1 MKKIFELLGLS
12 SALKGDVGI
21 EIECEGNNLK
31 MAEEKESKYWK
42 TVNDGSLRG
51 EFPNNAAEY
60 VLVRPIA
67 MPAVK
72 DALTELGNIQK
83 DSILK
88 FSFRTSV
95 HVHVNVQT
103 LTELQLLNFVYLYLL
118 LEEPLMNYCGKER
131 KGNRFCLRLADAEN
145 MLDAITKWVTGHF
158 DHIRLLPEGMRYS
171 SINLAAIKKYGSVE
185 FRGMR
190 GTMDQGVLL
199 NWVTALH
206 TLREHARTARD
217 PQEIYEAFCNAGV
230 TEFIAKIFGDQAP
243 LFMYPR
249 VEQDVCRSFSLS
261 IDLPAMFIR
270 HKERFTEEP
279 PKEKK
284 TKYQEMFEKV
294 RAEEDFVPVNHAGE
308 GVMDERAWRDI
319 PMPPIAPVPRV
330 RRPINPII
338 HFDDVV
344 PAPEEAP

>member
-21 EIECEGNNLK
+21 EIECEGNNLS

-51 EFPNNAAEY
+51 EFPHNSAEF
-60 VLVRPIA
+60 VLVRPITI
-67 MPAVK
+67 PTVK
-72 DALTELGNIQK
+72 DALNELQSIQK
-83 DSILK
+83 DATLR

-103 LTELQLLNFVYLYLL
+103 LTELQLLTFVYLYLL

-145 MLDAITKWVTGHF
+145 MLEAITKWVGGHF
-158 DHIRLLPEGMRYS
+158 DNIRVYPEGMRYS
-171 SINLAAIKKYGSVE
+171 AINLAALRKYGSVE

-199 NWVTALH
+199 NWVNALH

-249 VEQDVCRSFSLS
+249 VEKDVCRSFSLS
-261 IDLPAMFIR
+261 IDIPAMFVR
-270 HKERFTEEP
+270 NKARFTEEQ
-279 PKEKK
+279 PKEIKK
-284 TKYQEMFEKV
+284 KSKYDQISEEV
-294 RAEEDFVPVNHAGE
+294 RAAHPEVFVPVEIGGQWFVDGHRVDA
-308 GVMDERAWRDI
+308 
-319 PMPPIAPVPRV
+319 PRV
-330 RRPINPII
+330 HRPINPII
-338 HFDDVV
+338 HFDDFV
-344 PAPEEAP
+344 PAPEDAP

>member
-12 SALKGDVGI
+12 SAVKGDVGV
-21 EIECEGNNLK
+21 EIECEGTNLL
-31 MAEEKESKYWK
+31 MTEEKGSKYWK

-51 EFPNNAAEY
+51 EFPRTCAEY
-60 VLVRPIA
+60 VLVRPIVIT
-67 MPAVK
+67 AVK
-72 DALTELGNIQK
+72 DALNELQG
-83 DSILK
+83 ILKNATFK

-131 KGNRFCLRLADAEN
+131 KGNRFCLRLVDAEN
-145 MLDAITKWVTGHF
+145 MLEAITKWVTSSF
-158 DHIRLLPEGMRYS
+158 DHVRILPEGMRYS
-171 SINLAAIKKYGSVE
+171 AINLAAIRKYGSVE

-190 GTMDQGVLL
+190 GTMDQGVLC
-199 NWVTALH
+199 NWVNALH

-217 PQEIYEAFCNAGV
+217 PQEIYEAFCNAGA

-261 IDLPAMFIR
+261 IDIPAMFNR
-270 HKERFTEEP
+270 HKTRFLEEQ

-284 TKYQEMFEKV
+284 EKSAYEK
-294 RAEEDFVPVNHAGE
+294 RLGIIDAEEFLPADWMAAPQFAVNP
-308 GVMDERAWRDI
+308 R
-319 PMPPIAPVPRV
+319 PAPVPRV

-338 HFDDVV
+338 FDDLVPA
-344 PAPEEAP
+344 PAPEEDA